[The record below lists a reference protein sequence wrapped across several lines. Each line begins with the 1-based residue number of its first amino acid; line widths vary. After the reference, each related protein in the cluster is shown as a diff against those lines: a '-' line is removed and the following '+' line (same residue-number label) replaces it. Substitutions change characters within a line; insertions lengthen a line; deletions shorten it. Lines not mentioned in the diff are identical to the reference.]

1 MRLKAVYPGTL
12 VLLVFALS
20 SLFLINPRP
29 KTDAQDTS
37 SCCGTTPPTA
47 PREIVFPYYSL
58 ADGFNST
65 LLLVSD
71 SGDPLDFIVAVH
83 SLTGQTQL
91 SNSMKIQPGAKLPID
106 MRSLLTGLGAD
117 VTGTFSQGSVSVYFE
132 GTIMPLLGQMT
143 METPSRH
150 WVQQAEMVENDPGR
164 TDIPPVLS
172 GQWWGFAGGRDAT
185 IMVANSSGNMVTA
198 DVFLAFGGKE
208 HGVAPLVFKPNET
221 KRLSVA
227 DMLASLKLDVAQ
239 APEGRITIIQRGP
252 NPALVAQGRV
262 TDPVTGFS
270 TTLEFPDPA
279 HERSSTLHASGI
291 PVGTPSA
298 DSPFAGD
305 GTFTPHVI
313 ISNLSS
319 QPQSVT
325 ITAEYPEGTKLVP
338 VGEKEFDGESGT
350 AVGQMTLA
358 TLQVSADSTE
368 DFSLAAEIG
377 QLPLPIPYASLRIQ
391 YSGPAGSM
399 IAQISSVDERQD
411 LVVDART
418 ANERDGWAG
427 SGVNPWHLD
436 SQTNSILFLTDESEK
451 PARIG
456 FRVTAGGATY
466 WLTNLELQPHETRA
480 IDFRKLRDAQQEDF
494 KGNKIPAAAA
504 DGSVSWIRLD
514 SVAVEGRLMVI
525 QKEQGMASSYDCEA
539 CSCPAGFSS
548 LSVAPASFGII
559 PTAYQDMSD
568 TGTYHSCNGSGNFYY
583 NLTAGSSWT
592 SNNTPVIQMNSSIHY
607 RAVGMAGGT
616 ANVTGSYTDC
626 SMYDSNPDFP
636 DCPCINWSTLNGIG
650 AGQVIQIT
658 GISPS
663 RGLIGATT
671 IVTINGFGF
680 GTSPTVNAG
689 SNITFSYSSRSATQ
703 IIVNFVVA
711 SNAPSG
717 NHSVTVTNNSVSPA
731 RTSSSVNFY
740 VQVPKKLVRLDYPG
754 ATGGIGPLVVI
765 TDGNVVNLGGQIL
778 LQHQCGV
785 YRNYAFSLVDQD
797 SPAQTISGTYR
808 ITAHF
813 TNYVGPGST
822 PGDNSQDMTPGAFVA
837 DIQFF
842 GKTAPSCPGSD
853 DHESFDISNF
863 VNAGGQNGPRY
874 DLTTVIHI
882 AKGNFSGTSKVDS
895 TITVP

>member
-1 MRLKAVYPGTL
+1 MVMRHKAVYPGIL
-12 VLLVFALS
+12 VLVVLALS

-29 KTDAQDTS
+29 KIDAQSTS
-37 SCCGTTPPTA
+37 TCCGTNPPTA

-91 SNSMKIQPGAKLPID
+91 SNSMTIQPGAKLPID
-106 MRSLLTGLGAD
+106 MRSLLTSLGAD
-117 VTGTFSQGSVSVYFE
+117 VTGTFSQGSVSVFFE

-143 METPSRH
+143 MENPSRH

-185 IMVANSSGNMVTA
+185 IMVANSSGNIVTA
-198 DVFLAFGGKE
+198 DVFLAFGGNE
-208 HGVAPLVFKPNET
+208 HGVGPMVFNPYET

-279 HERSSTLHASGI
+279 HERSSALHASGI

-298 DSPFAGD
+298 DSPYAGD

-319 QPQSVT
+319 QSQSVT
-325 ITAEYPEGTKLVP
+325 ITAEYPEGAKLVP

-358 TLQVSADSTE
+358 TLQVPADSTE

-391 YSGPAGSM
+391 YSGAPGSM
-399 IAQISSVDERQD
+399 IAQVSSVDEQQD

-427 SGVNPWHLD
+427 SGVNPWHVD
-436 SQTNSILFLTDESEK
+436 NQTNSILFLTNESDK
-451 PARIG
+451 SARIG
-456 FRVTAGGATY
+456 FRVTAGGVTY
-466 WLTNLELQPHETRA
+466 WLTNLELKPRETRS
-480 IDFRKLRDAQQEDF
+480 IDFRKLRDAQQADF
-494 KGNKIPAAAA
+494 KGNKIPAGAT

-514 SVAVEGRLMVI
+514 GVAVEGRLMVI

-539 CSCPAGFSS
+539 CSCPASFSS

-583 NLTAGSSWT
+583 NLTVGSNWT

-616 ANVTGSYTDC
+616 ANVNGCYTDC
-626 SMYDSNPDFP
+626 SMYDTNPDF
-636 DCPCINWSTLNGIG
+636 DCPCISWPTRCSSG

-671 IVTINGFGF
+671 IVTINGSGF
-680 GTSPTVNAG
+680 GSSPTVNAG
-689 SNITFSYSSRSATQ
+689 SGITFSYSSRSATQ

-711 SNAPSG
+711 STAPSG

-754 ATGGIGPLVVI
+754 APGGVGPLVVI
-765 TDGNVVNLGGQIL
+765 TNGNVVDLSGHTIATG
-778 LQHQCGV
+778 QCGV
-785 YRNYAFSLVDQD
+785 YRNYAFQLVDQET
-797 SPAQTISGTYR
+797 SPQPISGTYT

-813 TNYVGPGST
+813 TNYQGPGST
-822 PGDNSQDMTPGAFVA
+822 PSDNSQQITPGAAIA
-837 DIQFF
+837 DLQYF
-842 GKTAPSCPGSD
+842 GNTAPSCPGSND
-853 DHESFDISNF
+853 NESFDMFNF
-863 VNAGGQNGPRY
+863 VNVGTSRY

-882 AKGNFSGTSKVDS
+882 SKGYFSGTPEVNS
-895 TITVP
+895 TITTP